1 MWWNSLRRL
10 VYRKRQLNLKGI
22 RSIGALVRWAAE
34 PKALLV
40 LKQKICDMV
49 KKEKRLKNG
58 LTPLKIKLD
67 LAFSEIVES
76 LGLMTICFALLYIMR
91 SKRKD
96 YRVTKKPMRTARLFN
111 ILKSI
116 TYLLLK
122 NAIFKT

>member
-1 MWWNSLRRL
+1 M
-10 VYRKRQLNLKGI
+10 KGI

-67 LAFSEIVES
+67 LEFSEIVES
-76 LGLMTICFALLYIMR
+76 LGLMTIYIALLYIMR
-91 SKRKD
+91 SNGMD
-96 YRVTKKPMRTARLFN
+96 LLGNKKAELFC
-111 ILKSI
+111 S
-116 TYLLLK
+116 
-122 NAIFKT
+122 A